1 MVKCLLEF
9 SDFPS
14 FCQDLVKELHASKY
28 FADITLIGD
37 DNIPLK
43 AHKIVLGAHSSLLKQ
58 AVTSIGCDKIV
69 LKCNGFK
76 SHDIKSLL
84 DFIYLGEVSSEYKDA
99 NILFKLGKFLQ
110 IRHLGEECDLGL
122 EELSKEFQIE
132 AIEVIREEAAKGEHV
147 KAEVENNGK
156 EENVTTIVYKA
167 RDVDMKSTS
176 SEFENCVIADQ
187 SLFDVNVE
195 RKNKIDTDSEEYF
208 DDKKQGKKIYAD
220 RTEATAIRLY
230 NSVMKSF
237 NKTDPS
243 KEWKSLDETNE
254 DEMNTNLCK
263 FFMCL
268 VKPDGAPYN
277 SSTLYLYHQRIKR
290 YLLSTRNIN
299 LDKDGRYKDVYDTVK
314 RQRDASECSG
324 EEAGIHSSSAL
335 REEDIQ
341 TCFMAGTMGIGNP
354 QALLTLVIFNLMTD
368 FGCNTGQE
376 LHGLLNSDLIYGPLN
391 ESSEPEY
398 IQLSDR
404 ALKYRRKIRGCDK
417 EKDDNKGRVYLDT
430 GLHGTCPIK
439 NILLYQKMKTPYP
452 QLEPEHPFLLNPVRT
467 DNPRKN
473 QKWFDNLRLGRNSL
487 VRVFKVAFLEAG
499 IDISSKKI
507 SLSSARKT
515 RLNHNLRRYL

>member
-1 MVKCLLEF
+1 M
-9 SDFPS
+9 
-14 FCQDLVKELHASKY
+14 
-28 FADITLIGD
+28 
-37 DNIPLK
+37 
-43 AHKIVLGAHSSLLKQ
+43 
-58 AVTSIGCDKIV
+58 
-69 LKCNGFK
+69 
-76 SHDIKSLL
+76 
-84 DFIYLGEVSSEYKDA
+84 
-99 NILFKLGKFLQ
+99 
-110 IRHLGEECDLGL
+110 GL
-122 EELSKEFQIE
+122 EELSKKFQIE
-132 AIEVIREEAAKGEHV
+132 AVEVIREEAAKGEHAY
-147 KAEVENNGK
+147 KTEFENNEKG
-156 EENVTTIVYKA
+156 ENCAKIFYKA
-167 RDVDMKSTS
+167 NSRDETINKDDDMKSTS
-176 SEFENCVIADQ
+176 SDFEDWAIADKYV
-187 SLFDVNVE
+187 SDVNVE
-195 RKNKIDTDSEEYF
+195 EKNKIDMDSEEYL
-208 DDKKQGKKIYAD
+208 DEKKQDKKIYGQYVD
-220 RTEATAIRLY
+220 KSEATAVRLY

-243 KEWKSLDETNE
+243 KEWKPLDETNE
-254 DEMNTNLCK
+254 DELNTNLCK

-324 EEAGIHSSSAL
+324 EEAGINSISAL

-368 FGCNTGQE
+368 FGCNTGPE

-391 ESSEPEY
+391 ESSEPDY

-404 ALKYRRKIRGCDK
+404 ALKYRRKIRGHVK
-417 EKDDNKGRVYLDT
+417 EKDDNKGRVYLDA

-467 DNPRKN
+467 ENPTSN

-499 IDISSKKI
+499 IDLSSKKI